1 MSLKLFDH
9 FGSSW
14 ASGRRTSCCGDL
26 TAPQVRGSAA
36 SVWRPRRRSCH
47 RRVPSVLLRT
57 AAEGLPGAAG
67 LTYYGKSKA
76 WQKIGEHG

>member
-26 TAPQVRGSAA
+26 AAPQVRALLPPCGGDGEGAVTAVS
-36 SVWRPRRRSCH
+36 PPCH
-47 RRVPSVLLRT
+47 RRIPSVLLGT
-57 AAEGLPGAAG
+57 AGEGLPGAAG
-67 LTYYGKSKA
+67 LT
-76 WQKIGEHG
+76 

>member
-26 TAPQVRGSAA
+26 PVQKCRA
-36 SVWRPRRRSCH
+36 
-47 RRVPSVLLRT
+47 LLPLCGGDG
-57 AAEGLPGAAG
+57 EGAQEEINVYKYVYRN
-67 LTYYGKSKA
+67 T
-76 WQKIGEHG
+76 